1 MRALLIVLLTIGGL
15 QNGFAQDTISTIS
28 DKDLETLQTNED
40 SMRFLGRQVLQNKT
54 KETRITSS
62 EQLAQLL
69 KTSLEVENSFNYSF
83 DSILHVSILYPDDST
98 FRIFTWQ
105 LYVSP
110 NEYRYAGIIQ
120 KNTPQS
126 ELFSLSDRS
135 AAIFYPN
142 NMTVSSSNWFGALYY
157 NLKQVNTSS
166 GTYYTLFGL
175 DNNSMWVKRKI
186 IDVLYF
192 TEEGKPQFGS
202 PIFHGVNKQQQAETK
217 YRVILD
223 YSAEGSISCNYSDE
237 YGLIIFDN
245 LIPIGGSH
253 EGQGVIQVS
262 DGSYR
267 GYKFDG
273 EKWVFVEKV
282 FNDSQEEAPRENA
295 ILDKRKDGL
304 FGPRRKH
311 NNKRLFKK

>member
-1 MRALLIVLLTIGGL
+1 MRILLILLLAIGWL
-15 QNGFAQDTISTIS
+15 NNGFAQSTTDTISDENLKI
-28 DKDLETLQTNED
+28 LQSNED
-40 SMRFLGRQVLQNKT
+40 SMRYLGRQVLQNRT
-54 KETRITSS
+54 KEIRISS
-62 EQLAQLL
+62 SDQLAQLL
-69 KTSLEVENSFNYSF
+69 KASLELQNSFDYSF

-120 KNTPQS
+120 KNEAQS
-126 ELFSLSDRS
+126 ELFALSDRS
-135 AAIFYPN
+135 SSIFFPD
-142 NMTVSSSNWFGALYY
+142 NMTVSSSNWFGSLYY
-157 NLKQVNTSS
+157 NIKQINTSS

-202 PIFHGVNKQQQAETK
+202 PIFHSVNQRKQATTK
-217 YRVILD
+217 HRVILD
-223 YSAEGSISCNYSDE
+223 YSAEGSISSNYSDE
-237 YGLIIFDN
+237 YGMIIFDN

-273 EKWVFVEKV
+273 EKWAFVEKV
-282 FNDSQEEAPRENA
+282 FNDFQEEAPREKA
-295 ILDKRKDGL
+295 VLDKRRDGL
-304 FGPRRKH
+304 FGPRRKR
-311 NNKRLFKK
+311 NK

>member
-1 MRALLIVLLTIGGL
+1 MRALLILLLAIGWLHTGS
-15 QNGFAQDTISTIS
+15 AQDTTNIVS
-28 DKDLETLQTNED
+28 DEDLKLLQTNED
-40 SMRFLGRQVLQNKT
+40 SMRYLGRQVLQNRT
-54 KETRITSS
+54 KEVRIASS
-62 EQLAQLL
+62 DQLAQLL
-69 KTSLEVENSFNYSF
+69 KASLEIENSFTYTF

-105 LYVSP
+105 LYVAP
-110 NEYRYAGIIQ
+110 NEYRYAGLIQ
-120 KNTPQS
+120 KNEPQS
-126 ELFSLSDRS
+126 ELFALSDRS
-135 AAIFYPN
+135 ASIFFPD

-157 NLKQVNTSS
+157 NLKQINTSS

-202 PIFHGVNKQQQAETK
+202 PIFHAINDRQQAETK
-217 YRVILD
+217 YRIILD

-253 EGQGVIQVS
+253 EGQGVMQVS

-282 FNDSQEEAPRENA
+282 FNDFQAEAPREKA
-295 ILDKRKDGL
+295 VLDKRKDGL
-304 FGPRRKH
+304 FGPRRKR
-311 NNKRLFKK
+311 NK

>member
-1 MRALLIVLLTIGGL
+1 MRALLLILLAIGWL
-15 QNGFAQDTISTIS
+15 HNGFAQDTTNTIS
-28 DKDLETLQTNED
+28 NENLKILQSNED
-40 SMRFLGRQVLQNKT
+40 SIRYLGSQVLQNRT
-54 KETRITSS
+54 KEVRIASS
-62 EQLAQLL
+62 DKLNQLL
-69 KTSLEVENSFNYSF
+69 IASLEVENSFDYSF
-83 DSILHVSILYPDDST
+83 DSILHVSILYPGDST

-105 LYVSP
+105 LYVAP

-120 KNTPQS
+120 KNTAQP
-126 ELFSLSDRS
+126 ELFALSDLS
-135 AAIFYPN
+135 ASLFFPD
-142 NMTVSSSNWFGALYY
+142 NMTVSSSSWFGALYY
-157 NLKQVNTSS
+157 NLKQINTSS
-166 GTYYTLFGL
+166 GVYYTLFGL

-202 PIFHGVNKQQQAETK
+202 PIFHSISQQKQVKTK
-217 YRVILD
+217 HRVILD

-237 YGLIIFDN
+237 YKMIIFDN

-282 FNDSQEEAPRENA
+282 FNDFQEEAPRENA
-295 ILDKRKDGL
+295 VLDKRKDGL
-304 FGPRRKH
+304 FGPRRKR
-311 NNKRLFKK
+311 NK

>member
-1 MRALLIVLLTIGGL
+1 MRALLVILLTIGWL
-15 QNGFAQDTISTIS
+15 YNGFAQDTTNTIS
-28 DKDLETLQTNED
+28 DEDLKILQTNED
-40 SMRFLGRQVLQNKT
+40 SMRYLGRQVLQNRT
-54 KETRITSS
+54 KEIRIASS
-62 EQLAQLL
+62 NQLNELL
-69 KTSLEVENSFNYSF
+69 KTSLEIENSFQYSF

-120 KNTPQS
+120 KNSPHS
-126 ELFSLSDRS
+126 DLFVLNDRS
-135 AAIFYPN
+135 ASNFFPD

-157 NLKQVNTSS
+157 NLKQINTSS
-166 GTYYTLFGL
+166 GSYYTLFGL

-202 PIFHGVNKQQQAETK
+202 PIFHGVNKNQQAETK
-217 YRVILD
+217 HRVLLD
-223 YSAEGSISCNYSDE
+223 YSAEGSISCNYSNE

-273 EKWVFVEKV
+273 EKWVFIEKV
-282 FNDSQEEAPRENA
+282 FNDFQEEAPRENA
-295 ILDKRKDGL
+295 VLDKRKDGL
-304 FGPRRKH
+304 FGPRRKK
-311 NNKRLFKK
+311 NKK